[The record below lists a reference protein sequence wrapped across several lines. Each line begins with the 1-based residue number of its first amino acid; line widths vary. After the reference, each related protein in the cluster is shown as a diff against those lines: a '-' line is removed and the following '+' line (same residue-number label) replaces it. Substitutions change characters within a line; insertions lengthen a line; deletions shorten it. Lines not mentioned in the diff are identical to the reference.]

1 MLVVTQCMIEKTQK
15 ICRSIDARALS
26 LAPLSLSRIIYL
38 KNICCLPKK
47 SIDKPFT
54 THKKIKELMKKISN
68 ENWLLV
74 MGSQI
79 LLMIL

>member
-54 THKKIKELMKKISN
+54 THKKNQRIN
-68 ENWLLV
+68 EKN
-74 MGSQI
+74 
-79 LLMIL
+79 